1 MKFMENM
8 EQFNPHD
15 PKYKKVLDLP
25 KEEQENFV
33 DVDGGFVRK
42 EVLKA
47 DEGWQEEAR
56 KANEG
61 RSIFKKIFFLDKQTA
76 LDIAQEY
83 AKQEDSDR
91 TDFLSIEE
99 QITRSFTHIMKDLR
113 PLIEQGEIPIDSIIS
128 EERSGRLPSEIM
140 KILVGKIYK
149 RLGINK
155 KIEILPLSINRF
167 NTKESGRLDET
178 DEIFSKYIDENRL
191 GHGVLYVTEYID
203 GGTTIK
209 AAIELIL
216 KNVESARKS
225 GKNIPLFY
233 CFASIGGTSFERALS
248 GRRAKFNNENFW
260 EHLEKT
266 APEILHRIRFIH
278 GREMADSHGVYSR
291 IARSALINDIAKVI
305 GERIS
310 KKLGI

>member
-1 MKFMENM
+1 MKFMEHM

-15 PKYKKVLDLP
+15 SKYKKISDLP
-25 KEEQENFV
+25 NEEQENFV

-47 DEGWQEEAR
+47 DEEWQEEAR

-113 PLIEQGEIPIDSIIS
+113 PLIEQGVIPIDSIIS

-140 KILVGKIYK
+140 KILVEKIYK
-149 RLGINK
+149 KMGLNKRL
-155 KIEILPLSINRF
+155 EILPLAIDRGSRYR
-167 NTKESGRLDET
+167 GMDEEN
-178 DEIFSKYIDENRL
+178 EIFSKYIDENRL

-203 GGTTIK
+203 GGTTIRG
-209 AAIELIL
+209 AIDLIL

-225 GKNIPLFY
+225 GKDIPDFY
-233 CFASIGGTSFERALS
+233 CFASMGGSSFEEAFS
-248 GRRAKFNNENFW
+248 GRIPQFNKEYFW
-260 EHLEKT
+260 EHLEKI
-266 APEILHRIRFIH
+266 APEILNRIRFIH
-278 GREMADSHGVYSR
+278 GREKADFHGVYSR
-291 IARSALINDIAKVI
+291 IARSALISDIAKII